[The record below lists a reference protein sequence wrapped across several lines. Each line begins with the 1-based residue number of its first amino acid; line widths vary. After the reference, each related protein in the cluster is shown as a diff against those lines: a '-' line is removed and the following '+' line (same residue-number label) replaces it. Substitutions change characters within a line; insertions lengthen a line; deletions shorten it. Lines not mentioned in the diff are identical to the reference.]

1 MSLESS
7 ASVSPAANLSEPR
20 AVGQQRKSA
29 FAPQVGDLRK
39 IQALQTNFEHYLL
52 GETQGEVQVQTREE
66 NRLAAVAI
74 ARKARCTLD
83 IVSRSLDRMVY
94 DNSEFVN
101 SVKMLITGNRRAC
114 IRVLVHDVQPLIS
127 RGHGLVR
134 LARRLST
141 FVSFRIPAKEHS
153 HYNSAFLVADHTG
166 VIYNPLADRYEGTVN
181 FDHPSWSRDLTE
193 LFDEMWDTGA
203 PDPNLRRLHL

>member
-1 MSLESS
+1 L
-7 ASVSPAANLSEPR
+7 
-20 AVGQQRKSA
+20 
-29 FAPQVGDLRK
+29 
-39 IQALQTNFEHYLL
+39 QANFEDYLL
-52 GETQGEVQVQTREE
+52 GQTQGSVQLETREE
-66 NRLAAVAI
+66 NRLAALAMTRN
-74 ARKARCTLD
+74 ARTTLD

-94 DNSEFVN
+94 DNSDFVKAVRYLVIN
-101 SVKMLITGNRRAC
+101 NRRAY

-141 FVSFRIPAKEHS
+141 FVSFRIPAKEHM
-153 HYNSAFLVADHTG
+153 HYNSAFLVADQTG

-181 FDHPSWSRDLTE
+181 FNDPPWARDLAT
-193 LFDEMWDTGA
+193 LFDEIWDTGS